1 MHVAS
6 EEGDYSFKKV
16 LHMSQRV
23 TQQIDTTVCGLYVLT
38 DPNKI
43 VEISIKYL
51 DVNCDAGGL
60 MAVNINQDARTCAR
74 IIWRVV
80 VLIYFCYFFYR
91 LVFRRMGIE

>member
-38 DPNKI
+38 DPDKL

-51 DVNCDAGGL
+51 DVNCNAGGL
-60 MAVNINQDARTCAR
+60 MAVILIFDFQFYQMFLSGR
-74 IIWRVV
+74 IEI
-80 VLIYFCYFFYR
+80 IIFFNHHFSDSF
-91 LVFRRMGIE
+91 LMAGN

>member
-16 LHMSQRV
+16 LHLRQRV
-23 TQQIDTTVCGLYVLT
+23 TQPIDTTVCGLYVLT
-38 DPNKI
+38 DPDKI

-60 MAVNINQDARTCAR
+60 MAVNSSRNVFT
-74 IIWRVV
+74 RV
-80 VLIYFCYFFYR
+80 
-91 LVFRRMGIE
+91 E

>member
-16 LHMSQRV
+16 VHLSDRVAPRVQR
-23 TQQIDTTVCGLYVLT
+23 IDTTVCGLYVLT
-38 DPNKI
+38 DPDKI

-60 MAVNINQDARTCAR
+60 MAVIPYTT
-74 IIWRVV
+74 
-80 VLIYFCYFFYR
+80 FS
-91 LVFRRMGIE
+91 